1 MLGFYV
7 RHRIRTSEKR
17 LGVSLDYLRH
27 IYEHAPDAFWKL
39 TTFMSVAQHRS
50 KLPPTPYHVARLV
63 ATRHDDCGPCLQIA
77 VNLAKEDAIEPVIV
91 KAVLD
96 RNIEKLPESLRDVY
110 RFTESVLG
118 DGLDAAEFR
127 ERLRK
132 VFGEEALV
140 ELAIAIATCRVFP
153 TLKRAL
159 GYSQNCSAATVE
171 V

>member
-1 MLGFYV
+1 
-7 RHRIRTSEKR
+7 
-17 LGVSLDYLRH
+17 
-27 IYEHAPDAFWKL
+27 
-39 TTFMSVAQHRS
+39 
-50 KLPPTPYHVARLV
+50 
-63 ATRHDDCGPCLQIA
+63 

-171 V
+171 VLTMRSATILHSACTGGKFLFHQSTSFFPDHSSSHCL